1 MSDIN
6 DQGKL
11 HKYIVNINELDQGE
25 IEKFLGKGN

>member
-11 HKYIVNINELDQGE
+11 HKHIVNINELEQGE